1 MGRLRHCKMET
12 RNQKILAGRACNLGK
27 TRAPNPSRNPSFLDV
42 VRDRGVGGSYSIV
55 ESWVVL
61 KMVLQ

>member
-1 MGRLRHCKMET
+1 VGRLRHCKLET
-12 RNQKILAGRACNLGK
+12 RNQKILAGKACNLGK
-27 TRAPNPSRNPSFLDV
+27 IRAPNPSRNPSFLDV